1 MKVRRITRSA
11 KGFTLIETMIA
22 LAVMAIG
29 VLGLAGMLADSLAYM
44 NGSQADFI
52 AEQKAQQAVEA
63 IFTAKYSSSITWAQ
77 VANNSVGNPLGL
89 FFSTPQPI
97 LQPGPDGLVN
107 SINDTGAPADY
118 ILYPGPDGKLGTA
131 DDVKVPLSNY
141 TRTITITPSFG
152 GDANLSQ
159 ITVTVNYTVGH
170 FTRRYTLNT
179 LISAFD

>member
-1 MKVRRITRSA
+1 M
-11 KGFTLIETMIA
+11 
-22 LAVMAIG
+22 
-29 VLGLAGMLADSLAYM
+29 
-44 NGSQADFI
+44 
-52 AEQKAQQAVEA
+52 
-63 IFTAKYSSSITWAQ
+63 
-77 VANNSVGNPLGL
+77 
-89 FFSTPQPI
+89 
-97 LQPGPDGLVN
+97 VN